1 MSAGISWL
9 LVAIAAPLLVTGM
22 FSLNLRLCAAGAVV
36 AVLGI
41 VIRIAQL

>member
-1 MSAGISWL
+1 MTSRISWL
-9 LVAIAAPLLVTGM
+9 LVAVAAPLLVAGM
-22 FSLNLRLCAAGAVV
+22 LSLNLRLCVAGAVV